1 MKNVVKPLAK
11 SASILLALPVAAS
24 ATDAAIQKKIFR
36 LHMTTLIISN
46 EEINDIMRINEK
58 KKWKYHKIPL
68 STLVYW

>member
-1 MKNVVKPLAK
+1 MKNVLKPLAK

-46 EEINDIMRINEK
+46 EEINDIMRINEEK
-58 KKWKYHKIPL
+58 K
-68 STLVYW
+68 

>member
-1 MKNVVKPLAK
+1 MKNVLKPLAK

-36 LHMTTLIISN
+36 LHMTTFIISN

-58 KKWKYHKIPL
+58 KK
-68 STLVYW
+68 

>member
-1 MKNVVKPLAK
+1 MKNVLKPLAK

-58 KKWKYHKIPL
+58 KKMKI
-68 STLVYW
+68 S

>member
-1 MKNVVKPLAK
+1 MKNVLKPLAK

-36 LHMTTLIISN
+36 LHMTKLIISN

-58 KKWKYHKIPL
+58 KK
-68 STLVYW
+68 